1 MPAEVDAFEKNW
13 VGDRSRATIMR
24 ELAHLWHAA
33 GWSACEVAAQ
43 QVAEAD
49 RAAQA
54 RCHADRDGDCS
65 WFGCP
70 QLRDGEPAATGRHCP
85 LDVRDPEE

>member
-49 RAAQA
+49 RG
-54 RCHADRDGDCS
+54 CVL
-65 WFGCP
+65 CP
-70 QLRDGEPAATGRHCP
+70 QCQSVGRGNCPNCGWTEAPAA
-85 LDVRDPEE
+85 